1 MGRKLRI
8 GLIGMG
14 RIGKLH
20 GSNIQNLVKDA
31 EIVLA
36 ADPYLNDQT
45 LEWAQGVGIPRCTKD
60 VEEIF
65 SSPDVDVVFICS
77 STDTHAEYIIRAAK
91 AGKDI
96 FCEKPIATDLGQ
108 IREATESVSKLGV

>member
-45 LEWAQGVGIPRCTKD
+45 LKWAQ
-60 VEEIF
+60 F
-65 SSPDVDVVFICS
+65 FQ
-77 STDTHAEYIIRAAK
+77 RAASSLQNRPGSSWSGTMMHSSRK
-91 AGKDI
+91 SAG
-96 FCEKPIATDLGQ
+96 LSG
-108 IREATESVSKLGV
+108 RY